1 MANPKSYADRLAEI
15 DARWLLVSPAPWH
28 AFTPEGCAPQVV
40 SVGRLEAK
48 APLVGAFE
56 RAEDAIAVCH
66 APTDIA
72 WLVAQLRQARR
83 VV

>member
-1 MANPKSYADRLAEI
+1 MRYEDRLAEI
-15 DARWLLVSPAPWH
+15 EARWLLASPAPWDVL
-28 AFTPEGCAPQVV
+28 APPGCAPQVV

-56 RAEDAIAVCH
+56 HAEDAIAVCH

-83 VV
+83 L